1 MTSIF
6 RMSESRIFSDE
17 FRKVR
22 TMLKEA
28 LISLA
33 MLLSSGGGETRARA
47 AADAI
52 IKVTADFNAVELY
65 PEHVNE
71 PEVARMKLAR
81 LLIAWSYWESSW
93 KHDALGDAGRS
104 CGIMQVMPRTSNQS
118 CDKIRS
124 SPEAGF
130 RAGLGVIKSL
140 NKTCGGLRPALGA
153 YASGKCG
160 SMKKLVDQRC
170 TRSGGC

>member
-1 MTSIF
+1 
-6 RMSESRIFSDE
+6 
-17 FRKVR
+17 
-22 TMLKEA
+22 MLKEA

-33 MLLSSGGGETRARA
+33 MLLSHGGAETRANA

-52 IKVTADFNAVELY
+52 IKVTADFDATELY
-65 PEHVNE
+65 PEHASE
-71 PEVARMKLAR
+71 PKVAREKLAK

-93 KHDALGDAGRS
+93 RHDVLGDGGRS
-104 CGIMQVMPRTSNQS
+104 CGIMQVMPRTGGVS

-130 RAGLGVIKSL
+130 RAGLGVIRSL

-153 YASGKCG
+153 YGSGKCG
-160 SMKKLVDQRC
+160 GIKKIVDERC
-170 TRSGGC
+170 KKSGAC